1 MKHVLMVIVAALLMA
16 FSAQSAS
23 AQLLA
28 LTNDDVTR
36 LVAMRVSDQTV
47 IAVIDEAQSRQ
58 FDLSSRAVSEL
69 TASGVST
76 AVVAAMGQPS
86 APTLLP
92 DHGPAAAEQAP
103 TRRPQSLAEA
113 SVEAKA
119 IEQREP
125 QSTDIRLSHSER
137 ELPTLTPGEAGDLD
151 RSKFDTV
158 YATSKSMEGAAL
170 TQQFPEAKNAFDA
183 AVAVAR
189 DRATTRAEQSLVKQ
203 YLLVSS
209 KCEAWVLQQRT
220 QRLLGRTYRNDLENQ
235 SETWTQALALLTAA
249 NAIYLGK

>member
-1 MKHVLMVIVAALLMA
+1 MRHMLMVTVAALLMA
-16 FSAQSAS
+16 FYAQSAS

-47 IAVIDEAQSRQ
+47 IAVIDEAQAKR

-69 TASGVST
+69 TVSGVST
-76 AVVAAMGQPS
+76 AVVAAMGHASTPRLQ
-86 APTLLP
+86 P
-92 DHGPAAAEQAP
+92 DHGPAAAEQAAAG
-103 TRRPQSLAEA
+103 RPQSLAA
-113 SVEAKA
+113 AA
-119 IEQREP
+119 
-125 QSTDIRLSHSER
+125 
-137 ELPTLTPGEAGDLD
+137 ELPALTLGEAGDLD

-189 DRATTRAEQSLVKQ
+189 NRATTRAEQSLVKQ

>member
-1 MKHVLMVIVAALLMA
+1 MKYALTVTAAALLTG
-16 FSAQSAS
+16 FGVQSAS
-23 AQLLA
+23 AQLFA
-28 LTNDDVTR
+28 LTNADVTR

-47 IAVIDEAQSRQ
+47 IAVIHEAQARQ

-69 TASGVST
+69 ATSGVST

-86 APTLLP
+86 TPALP
-92 DHGPAAAEQAP
+92 PDRGPAA
-103 TRRPQSLAEA
+103 S
-113 SVEAKA
+113 
-119 IEQREP
+119 
-125 QSTDIRLSHSER
+125 SHSLD
-137 ELPTLTPGEAGDLD
+137 LPALTPAEAGDLD

-170 TQQFPEAKNAFDA
+170 TKQFPEAKNAFDA

-189 DRATTRAEQSLVKQ
+189 DRATTKAEQSLVKQ

-209 KCEAWVLQQRT
+209 KCEAWALQEHT
-220 QRLLGRTYRNDLENQ
+220 QRQLGRAYQNDLEN
-235 SETWTQALALLTAA
+235 SHETLTQALALLTAA